1 MKGDVVKLQLLS
13 TYIFANVLKMS
24 FPMDSTKGEHV
35 VRLDKYFINFFG
47 IATNEVTRGP
57 VPRHKQ
63 TTENV

>member
-1 MKGDVVKLQLLS
+1 
-13 TYIFANVLKMS
+13 
-24 FPMDSTKGEHV
+24 MDSIKGEHV

-63 TTENV
+63 TLKMFKQFEVCLLHSRSFNPKDAFNRQSH

>member
-1 MKGDVVKLQLLS
+1 
-13 TYIFANVLKMS
+13 
-24 FPMDSTKGEHV
+24 MDSTKGEHV